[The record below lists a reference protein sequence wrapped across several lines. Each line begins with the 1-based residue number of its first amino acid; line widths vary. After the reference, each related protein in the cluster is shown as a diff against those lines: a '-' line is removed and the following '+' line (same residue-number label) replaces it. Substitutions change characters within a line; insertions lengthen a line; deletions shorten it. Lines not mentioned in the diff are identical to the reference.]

1 MAIPK
6 ILLYSAVLLLACE
19 ISTAQPWFKIPG
31 WSSFQA
37 NKAEQSVEKSP
48 AHFRQKRETS
58 PLEYI
63 VDIELNVS
71 DKSIIEQLKTFMNTL
86 FPIHITNIFNITGAN
101 VTTVCTQSGNEI
113 RCECENNY
121 VWSFDNCTKYGSC
134 SNISG
139 NTCTCIKNL
148 PPDGLFCQPR
158 QFSAIRM
165 SFKINGEFNEEL
177 KNTSSS
183 LYQTYVTDI
192 TKGITGSYGKFIN
205 GFNGVKIIGFTRG
218 SVITEYEVTALGI
231 TSSAIQKAN
240 TQLVANL
247 VNSSYSVIEDSFTAR
262 VTDQTTF
269 TMKPDILYPGDNMEL
284 TCELNQ
290 PYSNTVWE
298 LNDIPLQGERF
309 KQSNGSSFTKLQV
322 NSVTGND
329 NGTYECIFKDGLIEY
344 VSNKTVLIQQ
354 QPSVTLTSPGNVY
367 CDGITRLKC
376 CVVPVKALNVSWIKE
391 GTLTVN
397 ENKSFNETEGC
408 LINEITPT
416 SGNCS
421 QGQTRSKL
429 TYTCEVTTGNG
440 ANFQKNSTLIFV
452 QVGNVT
458 LKIDNTVYQSYDISE
473 GYEFNMNCTSDSQF
487 DSVNWYLKEN
497 GQNDFSPLIA
507 YNAVL
512 NVKTPLNGTYRCE
525 LLFGAQNRIAETTVT
540 VHPLPQITLS
550 NPRLNVLC
558 QTTTVTKLECCAQNQ
573 GFQGVWIENNN
584 KLQTAKI
591 GNCFQHNYTMTPC
604 QDEIKK
610 EFICMVFTY
619 NNISSVNSTLTII
632 YFTATKGFCT
642 SAIYGNGTEGS
653 TAIAACPEG
662 QQGQLQAICKSGIWT
677 TLQDNCV
684 LAKINTILTS
694 SEQLLKDPALVQIKI
709 PQILNELNDASTS
722 LQKNITNSAGT
733 INAVV
738 KILSAISA
746 VSGNTTVNATVMEN
760 FIATVDVIIS
770 PESVKSWISLNN
782 QNETLNSSSNL
793 LFSVERFTGSLSSN
807 TTVSITRKNIDL
819 QSKIINNG
827 TYSSTFTNTSNQI
840 EFPDTLFPPDTTVTS
855 ILFFTLSEIL
865 PTRNIN
871 NSIDANK
878 TINADITSVNVKNKN
893 GNVSIDK
900 AILTFQVNNT
910 SLDNPLC
917 VFWNFLLF
925 NKTGGW
931 DSTGCQLQTSKDG
944 TVSCF
949 CNHLTSFSILMSP
962 SFNFPES
969 IRILLDFITYIGV
982 GISMLSLVLCLLI
995 EAFVWSLVTKNS
1007 TSYMR
1012 HVTIVNIAIS
1022 LLIAD
1027 IWFMIGAAINT
1038 YEVIPVPSC
1047 RTTTWF
1053 IHYFYLALF
1062 FWMFASALLLFYR
1075 TMLVFSHLSKAAMLG
1090 IAFSLGYGCPFI
1102 IAMTTIIATAPQN
1115 HYTVENVC
1123 WLNWNETKALLAFV
1137 IPALA
1142 IVAINF
1148 LILLA
1153 VIFKMLRRGV
1163 GEGSHTDEKNALH
1176 VIVRCVAILTPL
1188 FGLTW
1193 GFGIGLMVSPGSVG
1207 LNVVFA
1213 VLNSFQGF
1221 FILVFG
1227 ILLDSKIRSAIFR
1240 RFSFVQRGSQQ
1251 TRSTSGGTSSSG
1263 NRFNVFK
1270 RRRRMFNVAEATSSS
1285 QSATESFIN
1294 T

>member
-6 ILLYSAVLLLACE
+6 ILLYSVVLLLACE
-19 ISTAQPWFKIPG
+19 ISTAQHWFKIPG
-31 WSSFQA
+31 WYSFQA

-71 DKSIIEQLKTFMNTL
+71 DKSIIEQLMTFMNTL
-86 FPIHITNIFNITGAN
+86 FPIHITNNFNITGAN

-158 QFSAIRM
+158 QCLVYRSVIVPT
-165 SFKINGEFNEEL
+165 SVTVLQVYLYVHKCYIKQGSNHLHNGMTMV
-177 KNTSSS
+177 KNT
-183 LYQTYVTDI
+183 L
-192 TKGITGSYGKFIN
+192 KGIILFHKYWKNNSCVLIITESYGKFID
-205 GFNGVKIIGFTRG
+205 GFNGVKIIGFMKG

-231 TSSAIQKAN
+231 SSSAIQKAN

-309 KQSNGSSFTKLQV
+309 KQSNGSSFIKVQV
-322 NSVTGND
+322 SSVTGND

-354 QPSVTLTSPGNVY
+354 QPSITLTSPGNVY

-376 CVVPVKALNVSWIKE
+376 CVVPVKAFNVSWIKE

-408 LINEITPT
+408 FINEITPT

-440 ANFQKNSTLIFV
+440 ANFQENSTLIFV
-452 QVGNVT
+452 RVGNVT
-458 LKIDNTVYQSYDISE
+458 LKIDNAVYQSYDISE
-473 GYEFNMNCTSDSQF
+473 GYDFNMNCTSDSQF

-507 YNAVL
+507 YNAIL

-525 LLFGAQNRIAETTVT
+525 LLFGAQIQSAETTVT

-558 QTTTVTKLECCAQNQ
+558 QTTTVTKLECCVQNQ

-591 GNCFQHNYTMTPC
+591 GNCFQHNYTMKPC
-604 QDEIKK
+604 QDETK

-632 YFTATKGFCT
+632 YFTATKDFCT
-642 SAIYGNGTEGS
+642 SPIYGNGTEGS

-662 QQGQLQAICKSGIWT
+662 QQGQLQAICESGNWR

-709 PQILNELNDASTS
+709 PQILNDLNNASTS

-770 PESVKSWISLNN
+770 PESVNSWISLNN

-827 TYSSTFTNTSNQI
+827 TYSSAFTNTSNQI
-840 EFPDTLFPPDTTVTS
+840 ELPDTVLPPDTTVTS

-865 PTRNIN
+865 PARNIN
-871 NSIDANK
+871 NSKDTNK

-893 GNVSIDK
+893 ANVSIDK
-900 AILTFQVNNT
+900 AILTFQVNNR

-944 TVSCF
+944 TVSCL

-995 EAFVWSLVTKNS
+995 EAFVWTLVTKNS

-1012 HVTIVNIAIS
+1012 HVTIVNIAVS

-1148 LILLA
+1148 LILLV

-1193 GFGIGLMVSPGSVG
+1193 GFGIGLMVSPESVG

-1213 VLNSFQGF
+1213 VLNSFQVNTY
-1221 FILVFG
+1221 ICM
-1227 ILLDSKIRSAIFR
+1227 LL
-1240 RFSFVQRGSQQ
+1240 
-1251 TRSTSGGTSSSG
+1251 
-1263 NRFNVFK
+1263 
-1270 RRRRMFNVAEATSSS
+1270 ML
-1285 QSATESFIN
+1285 
-1294 T
+1294 